1 MSNDEPKSLPKV
13 RIMSIDALR
22 GFDMFWII
30 GGATIFHSL
39 HEIFHHP
46 VTEWINLQ
54 LSHSEWEG
62 FRPWDLIMPLFL
74 FVVGVVMPFA
84 FSKRLARGDSKRQMY
99 FHIVKRTLILWVL
112 GMIAGGHLLDYDLS
126 QLRIYTNTLNAIAAG
141 YFISAIVMLN
151 MRLVGQILTTEI
163 LLLLFWAFMVLVPL
177 LGQGQVLLDR
187 DANLALSIDK
197 FIMGPYYGGNG
208 YTWILS
214 SMTFAC
220 TVMLGVMAGHL
231 LHSEKTSKAK
241 VLWLVAAGVG
251 SLLLGCLWGIWFP
264 VIKRIW
270 TSSFVLYS
278 GGLCYLL
285 LALFYLVIDVWG
297 FKKWAFGFVVIGTN
311 AIAVYMATHVFN
323 FRHIGDIFVDGL
335 DKYVGNW
342 GSFIHAVAAF
352 AVVWLIMWWMYRYKI
367 FLRV

>member
-1 MSNDEPKSLPKV
+1 MSNDEPKSLPKG

-39 HEIFHHP
+39 HEVFHHP
-46 VTEWINLQ
+46 VTEWMERQ

-84 FSKRLARGDSKRQMY
+84 FSKRLERGDSKGRLY

-126 QLRIYTNTLNAIAAG
+126 KLRIYTNTLNAIAAG
-141 YFISAIVMLN
+141 YFISAIFMLN
-151 MRLVGQILTTEI
+151 MRLVGQILTTAV
-163 LLLLFWAFMVLVPL
+163 LLLLFWALMVLVPL
-177 LGQGQVLLDR
+177 GHGKVLLDR
-187 DANLALSIDK
+187 DANLALSIDT
-197 FIMGPYYGGNG
+197 FIMGRYYGGNG

-214 SMTFAC
+214 SITFAC

-231 LHSEKTSKAK
+231 LHSEKTGRAK

-251 SLLLGCLWGIWFP
+251 SLVLGCLWGIWFP

-297 FKKWAFGFVVIGTN
+297 FKKLAFGFVVIGTN
-311 AIAVYMATHVFN
+311 AIAVYMATHLFN

-342 GSFIHAVAAF
+342 SPFIHAVAAF
-352 AVVWLIMWWMYRYKI
+352 AVVWLIMWWMYRKRSFIKI
-367 FLRV
+367 